1 MTVVVA
7 HARLG
12 RGVSQEPFSQ
22 SVSLRE
28 KFTVAGFHRK
38 RERSASATVV
48 GEREEETSWG
58 GNGRS
63 RARLEWKISNVIRIF

>member
-1 MTVVVA
+1 MAVA
-7 HARLG
+7 HVAADG
-12 RGVSQEPFSQ
+12 RGVSLSVSQ